1 MKFTDM
7 LKSKHPPLEQ
17 ARATVATLEAKA
29 ATATDQAATAEAEL
43 NAALLAHEEGS
54 IQQAEIAKARKATE
68 AARQTLQDTQGA
80 LTGARQRLAEAEQ
93 AETDSERE
101 TARQAALNLAAERVK
116 VARKLEKD
124 AATLAGSINRLHE
137 LSGRINELSYK
148 FGMGTGQIDTAACL
162 IGPTGPFDA
171 IRETLWLH
179 EIEFGSPFSIWELQR
194 RPSLAERLEAA
205 KQHLEGKHT
214 LEESA

>member
-1 MKFTDM
+1 MSLLEKLNLQKPT
-7 LKSKHPPLEQ
+7 LEQ
-17 ARATVATLEAKA
+17 ANATVNSLIRKLEQATGK
-29 ATATDQAATAEAEL
+29 AATAEAGL

-54 IQQAEIAKARKATE
+54 IDQATLTKARKAATE
-68 AARQTLQDTQGA
+68 SRQAVADTQGS
-80 LTGARQRLAEAEQ
+80 LTAARQRLATAEVQEAQ
-93 AETDSERE
+93 TERE
-101 TARQAALNLAAERVK
+101 TARQAAVELAAERVK
-116 VARKLEKD
+116 AARKLEKD

-148 FGMGTGQIDTAACL
+148 LGMGSGQIDTAACL

-194 RPSLAERLEAA
+194 RPSLVEKLEAA
-205 KQHLEGKHT
+205 QSYLEK
-214 LEESA
+214 SA